1 MIKGVE
7 VKTGDKYVQMTDYYT
22 KNWEKSK
29 KMWVKCFR
37 IDLPLLGD
45 NTTNRVESSFSLL
58 KQTITDTFSSTPK
71 TIQGI
76 HHLVQF
82 ADKRLLERYSMG
94 KVRRLVIF
102 NSIPKVRDLNEA
114 ASYELNDRGCR
125 LFNEALDK
133 MEARRKDIEIIRGG
147 VKETF
152 ADGTEKEYKTTE
164 RSCNCSYVSN
174 HQAPCRH
181 ILFLRRLD
189 EIEDPEACIFDK
201 TLFHSRYYR
210 RDLMEVI
217 SNPTIVDETN
227 YENNNNQNP
236 EVVNDEEVSEKR
248 TNVMN
253 EKSRFKMIMPIALS
267 IANLASLHDTKTFL
281 RIKEDLE
288 LVEKRIRRG
297 NAILTPKPRV
307 DDSEGTIG
315 NMNITDAADVNGI
328 EEGVDEESITTEQKD
343 SDDTIPE
350 EDYIPGGE
358 VGKFNLLKFKE
369 SVKTKGRPKKKR
381 NKQVTFNKTAL
392 DRKKKPKQSKKSTKK
407 AAHEFIDDEE
417 IPDASASESSLE
429 DSPNASNTEEEE
441 EGFSDFSGSEFN
453 D

>member
-1 MIKGVE
+1 M
-7 VKTGDKYVQMTDYYT
+7 
-22 KNWEKSK
+22 S
-29 KMWVKCFR
+29 
-37 IDLPLLGD
+37 IDS
-45 NTTNRVESSFSLL
+45 NFI
-58 KQTITDTFSSTPK
+58 TIYSTPK

-82 ADKRLLERYSMG
+82 ADKRLLERYLMG

-102 NSIPKVRDLNEA
+102 NSIPKIRDLNEA

-217 SNPTIVDETN
+217 SNPTIVA
-227 YENNNNQNP
+227 YAWRVLLWVVVSVF
-236 EVVNDEEVSEKR
+236 EV
-248 TNVMN
+248 
-253 EKSRFKMIMPIALS
+253 
-267 IANLASLHDTKTFL
+267 
-281 RIKEDLE
+281 
-288 LVEKRIRRG
+288 
-297 NAILTPKPRV
+297 
-307 DDSEGTIG
+307 
-315 NMNITDAADVNGI
+315 
-328 EEGVDEESITTEQKD
+328 
-343 SDDTIPE
+343 
-350 EDYIPGGE
+350 
-358 VGKFNLLKFKE
+358 
-369 SVKTKGRPKKKR
+369 
-381 NKQVTFNKTAL
+381 
-392 DRKKKPKQSKKSTKK
+392 
-407 AAHEFIDDEE
+407 
-417 IPDASASESSLE
+417 
-429 DSPNASNTEEEE
+429 
-441 EGFSDFSGSEFN
+441 
-453 D
+453 